1 MKKYTTEFKLSVV
14 QHYLDGVGGYKE
26 VGRQH
31 GIAYSLVKRWV
42 EFYRRHGVE
51 GLKKKTSPP
60 YSADFKMSVLRHMWD
75 NNLSYDRTAA
85 LFDIRAQSCIG
96 MWERSF
102 LQGGID
108 ALMPAAKIKPT
119 DLSDPK
125 PDPALSEAGERPS
138 DETRSR
144 EDLLKEL
151 NHLRMEVAV
160 LKKLKALVQ
169 AEQQAAARRK
179 RK

>member
-14 QHYLDGVGGYKE
+14 QHYLGGVDGYKE

-42 EFYRRHGVE
+42 EFYRRHGVD

-60 YSADFKMSVLRHMWD
+60 YSAAFKMSVLRHMWD

-108 ALMPAAKIKPT
+108 ALMPAKVKST
-119 DLSDPK
+119 DLPDPK
-125 PDPALSEAGERPS
+125 PDPVPGEAVVHPS

-144 EDLLKEL
+144 EELLKEL